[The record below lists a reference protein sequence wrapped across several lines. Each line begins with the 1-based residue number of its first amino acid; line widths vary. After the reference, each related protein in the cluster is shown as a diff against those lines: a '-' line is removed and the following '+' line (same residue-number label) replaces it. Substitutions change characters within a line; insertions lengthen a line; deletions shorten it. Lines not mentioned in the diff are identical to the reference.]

1 MIPTCINLRER
12 FGQQYRLGLD
22 EAAAVSKCP
31 WTVTIPCRWGT
42 IYPHGGEMLAVEID
56 GHPKLAN

>member
-1 MIPTCINLRER
+1 MTPCINLQEQ

-22 EAAAVSKCP
+22 EAAKEKNDLWMMTMPA
-31 WTVTIPCRWGT
+31 RWGT

-56 GHPKLAN
+56 LSF